1 MQRPGEQENKKLI
14 AQAKNA
20 NEGRSMMKSFKR
32 SHSDL
37 NRGEDVRNPKT
48 LIKNK
53 TK

>member
-1 MQRPGEQENKKLI
+1 
-14 AQAKNA
+14 
-20 NEGRSMMKSFKR
+20 MKSFKR

-37 NRGEDVRNPKT
+37 NKGEDVRNPKT

>member
-1 MQRPGEQENKKLI
+1 
-14 AQAKNA
+14 
-20 NEGRSMMKSFKR
+20 MMKSFAR

-37 NRGEDVRNPKT
+37 NKGEDVRSPKT